1 MKMTKRNRKKYCKV
15 VLDKYNNALTVGS
28 IVAFS
33 DGYFNDCWLGI
44 VTHFAEETVIINSFI
59 KNLGKMYTY
68 KYQRRNNRI
77 FKISTLC
84 DEYPSLK
91 KTLTEDELS
100 IYNKIK
106 SKLESME
113 KIVFIVTLKSGVRK
127 QFVSS
132 YSDIDS
138 AYEEVYDKYPDAEY
152 IETL

>member
-15 VLDKYNNALTVGS
+15 VLDKYNRALTVGS

-33 DGYFNDCWLGI
+33 DGYYNDCLLGI
-44 VTHFAEETVIINSFI
+44 VTHFAEETVIINGFI
-59 KNLGKMYTY
+59 NLGKVYTY

-132 YSDIDS
+132 CSDIDI
-138 AYEEVYDKYPDAEY
+138 AYEEVYNKYPDAEY